1 MLYDI
6 ISMLKSFEIVFF
18 ITLKNKKWEDYI
30 IMKFDESFYEKKN
43 TGRNILIVV
52 IIIIILFAFKNR
64 ITSSFTFLDG
74 ITQAVNFRLVKV
86 KSMLYTQVLKLKS
99 RVNDISYI
107 EDYVTNNKTRDFELQ
122 KNKVQNMELA
132 YLKQENENLRQ
143 MLEMRQK
150 NPSEFIAADVA
161 LVENGNSSEKMYINK
176 GATQGIKMNLPVMFD
191 GFLIGKI
198 SKVNDEY
205 SEVTLLTSK
214 TSKLSVVLNGELQIL
229 RGNGNGTFSV
239 QNYNGGIVDKNT
251 VFNIETSGVSDIL
264 PRGIKIGTFKITD
277 LGNFS
282 KMKEVRFKPTFQ
294 IFDIQSVLV
303 YKWSI
308 NDTINTQIQNQVK
321 IEEQQNK
328 DNSQIN

>member
-1 MLYDI
+1 
-6 ISMLKSFEIVFF
+6 
-18 ITLKNKKWEDYI
+18 
-30 IMKFDESFYEKKN
+30 MKFDESFYEKKN
-43 TGRNILIVV
+43 TGRNILIIV

-86 KSMLYTQVLKLKS
+86 KSMLYTQVLKLRS

-107 EDYVTNNKTRDFELQ
+107 EDYVENNKTRDFELQ

-176 GATQGIKMNLPVMFD
+176 GAAQGIKMNLPVMFD

-239 QNYNGGIVDKNT
+239 QNYNGGIVNKNT
-251 VFNIETSGVSDIL
+251 VFNIETSGVSDVL
-264 PRGIKIGTFKITD
+264 PKRIRIGTFKITD

-282 KMKEVRFKPTFQ
+282 KMKEVRFRPTFQ

-308 NDTINTQIQNQVK
+308 NDTINTQIQNQIK
-321 IEEQQNK
+321 TEKQENK

>member
-1 MLYDI
+1 MDF
-6 ISMLKSFEIVFF
+6 S
-18 ITLKNKKWEDYI
+18 
-30 IMKFDESFYEKKN
+30 EKKG
-43 TGRNILIVV
+43 TGRTILIV
-52 IIIIILFAFKNR
+52 IIIVIILFAFKNR

-74 ITQAVNFRLVKV
+74 VTQAVNFRLVKV

-99 RVNDISYI
+99 RINDISYI
-107 EDYVTNNKTRDFELQ
+107 EEYVENNKNRDFELQ
-122 KNKVQNMELA
+122 KNKVQNMEFA
-132 YLKQENENLRQ
+132 YLKEENEKLRQ

-176 GATQGIKMNLPVMFD
+176 GAAQGIKMNLPVMFD

-239 QNYNGGIVDKNT
+239 QNYNAGIVNKNT
-251 VFNIETSGVSDIL
+251 VFKIETSGVSDIL
-264 PRGIKIGTFKITD
+264 PRGIKIGTLKVTNLNDF
-277 LGNFS
+277 N
-282 KMKEVRFKPTFQ
+282 KMKEIRFKPSFNV
-294 IFDIQSVLV
+294 FDIQSVLV
-303 YKWSI
+303 YKWSV
-308 NDTINTQIQNQVK
+308 NDTINNQIQNQVK
-321 IEEQQNK
+321 AEEEQQNK
-328 DNSQIN
+328 ENSQTN